1 MQKAPIP
8 ENENERLLSL
18 QMLNILDTPIE
29 SRFDCITKISQNLF
43 NVPISTLTLVDK
55 DREWYKSVVGLS
67 CTQGPRD
74 ISFCGH
80 AVLENDILYVEDT
93 TKDER
98 FADNPM
104 VKGNP
109 PIRFYAGQS
118 LTGPGGHRIGV
129 LCIKDTKPRK
139 FPSEQINKLKDLA
152 RWAEIEL
159 NSRELTQA
167 LIDRKDKQEL
177 LEKKMGELKK
187 SHEELKKTQAH
198 LLQSE
203 KMASIGQ
210 LAAGVAHEINNPI
223 GFVGGN
229 IQVLQEYFGTYS
241 QLVELSIR
249 AQESLAKNQTEDFN
263 MFTKQLREKI
273 NDVDIDFLIEDTKN
287 LLKESN
293 QGIDRVKK
301 IVLGLRSFS
310 HISEEKKLMVQIN
323 DIIQNSLDLTYNE
336 LKYKADIEKQ
346 LNAVTRVEC
355 YPQQISQVLINLFVN
370 AAQAIT
376 QHGTVK
382 VSSYEDEKNV
392 YITVADSGQGMN
404 EETRKKIFDPFFTTK
419 PVGQGTGLG
428 LSISYEIIVDH
439 HKGNLEVESQ
449 LGLGSTFKISLPK
462 K

>member
-1 MQKAPIP
+1 MKTAPIP
-8 ENENERLLSL
+8 QNENDRLLSL
-18 QMLNILDTPIE
+18 RMLNILDTPIE
-29 SRFDCITKISQNLF
+29 HRFDCITKISQHLF

-55 DREWYKSVVGLS
+55 DREWFKSAVGLT

-80 AVLENDILYVEDT
+80 AVLENDIFYIEDT
-93 TKDER
+93 AKDER

-118 LTGPGGHRIGV
+118 LTGPGGHKIGV
-129 LCIKDTKPRK
+129 LCIKDTKPREFTK
-139 FPSEQINKLKDLA
+139 EHINILKDLA

-167 LIDRKDKQEL
+167 LIDRKEKQEL
-177 LEKKMGELKK
+177 LEKNIQELRK
-187 SHEELKKTQAH
+187 SHEDLKKTQSH
-198 LLQSE
+198 LLQAE

-229 IQVLQEYFGTYS
+229 LQVLQEYFTTYS
-241 QLVELSIR
+241 RLVELSIKVQQ
-249 AQESLAKNQTEDFN
+249 ATAGNQPDDIN
-263 MFTKQLREKI
+263 KFTKQLREKI

-287 LLKESN
+287 LLNESN
-293 QGIDRVKK
+293 QGVERVRK
-301 IVLGLRSFS
+301 IVSGLRSFS
-310 HISEEKKLMVQIN
+310 HISEEKKLTIQIN
-323 DIIQNSLDLTYNE
+323 DIIQNSLDLTFNE
-336 LKYKADIEKQ
+336 LKYKADIVKD
-346 LNAVTRVEC
+346 LKAVTKVEC
-355 YPQQISQVLINLFVN
+355 YPQQISQVLINLLVN

-376 QHGTVK
+376 QHGTVT
-382 VSSYEDEKNV
+382 VVSYEDEKYV
-392 YITVADSGQGMN
+392 YISVSDTGQGMD
-404 EETRKKIFDPFFTTK
+404 EETQKRIFDPFFTTK

-439 HKGNLEVESQ
+439 HQGRLEVESQ
-449 LGLGSTFKISLPK
+449 IGRGSTFKISLPK